1 MRLAIFLDQL
11 FWRSGGVLSTNEA
24 YALFF
29 KRMAT
34 HFEQVIFIGREA
46 PEPGCASFN
55 LNHPRISFCPIPYY
69 ENLYQFWRVHPR
81 FYLDIRHII
90 GDAAKDWDA
99 VLAHGPNP
107 VGQMIAWQ
115 CESRGIPAIPVV
127 RQNLVKMMGAH
138 RGAKRVAATL
148 AAWALE
154 QNFKRLARRRSTLA
168 VGMEMAQIYRRVSEK
183 VHTYMP
189 CLIDDAQFQ
198 SFSSSPPSSD
208 RTRIIVVG
216 RLSSEKGH
224 RYLLKALSLLKS
236 SGLICHLDVVGSGPL
251 EEGLRRLAV
260 ELTLQQQIAFHGYVG
275 FGPELFQLY
284 RQAGV
289 TVLPSLTEGLP
300 QIINESLAIGLP
312 TIATNV
318 GGVPWFLKHEET
330 ALLVPPADATALA
343 SAIER
348 LVLDGPLCSRLSV
361 NGRRLMAKNTLEA
374 NQEIV
379 MKVIRDEIYG
389 SKSRLP
395 LCA

>member
-11 FWRSGGVLSTNEA
+11 FWRDAAVLSTNQS

-29 KRMAT
+29 KRMAACVD
-34 HFEQVIFIGREA
+34 QVIFVGREA
-46 PEPGCASFN
+46 PEPGRASFD

-69 ENLYQFWRVHPR
+69 ESLYQIWRVHPR

-90 GDAAKDWDA
+90 RDSAKDWDA
-99 VLAHGPNP
+99 VLVHGPNP
-107 VGQMIAWQ
+107 VAQMIAWQ
-115 CESRGIPAIPVV
+115 CESLGIPAIPVV
-127 RQNLVKMMGAH
+127 RQNLVKMMGTH

-148 AAWALE
+148 AAWTLE

-168 VGMEMAQIYRRVSEK
+168 VGMEMTEIYRRVSER
-183 VHTYMP
+183 VHNFMP
-189 CLIDDAQFQ
+189 CLIDDAQFR

-208 RTRIIVVG
+208 RTRVIVVG
-216 RLSSEKGH
+216 RLSPEKGH
-224 RYLLKALSLLKS
+224 RYLFNALTLLKS
-236 SGLICHLDVVGSGPL
+236 RGLICHLDVVGSGPL
-251 EEGLRRLAV
+251 EEGLQRLAV
-260 ELTLQQQIAFHGYVG
+260 ELALQSQIAFHGYVG
-275 FGPELFQLY
+275 FGPELFELY

-318 GGVPWFLKHEET
+318 GGIPWFLRNEET
-330 ALLVPPADATALA
+330 ALLVPPGDSTALA

-348 LVLDGPLCSRLSV
+348 LVLDGPLCSRLRV

-389 SKSRLP
+389 SKSRVP